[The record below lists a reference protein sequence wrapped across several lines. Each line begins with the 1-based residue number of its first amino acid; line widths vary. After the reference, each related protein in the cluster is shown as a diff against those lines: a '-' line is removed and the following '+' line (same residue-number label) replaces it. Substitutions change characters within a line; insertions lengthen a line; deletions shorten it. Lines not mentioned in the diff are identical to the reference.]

1 MSLSIRTDLGS
12 RLVVAGFNQNLSDLY
27 GSLERLA
34 TGRRINRASDNP
46 AGLVISKHL
55 QSQIATLN
63 REIENITATIGKY
76 QTVSGSVNEL
86 RGQLTE
92 LRSLAV
98 GASNA
103 AFNDEA
109 VQEAYA
115 TAAESLVNTYNRTVA
130 SAHYNGTPT
139 LDGSASALASVT
151 AVEGIDLSSP
161 ENAAA
166 ALEVIDQ
173 AASELDQTMIDLG
186 ATQKNDLESR
196 RQSLEVTR
204 QNLEAAESVITD
216 TDYAMEMS
224 LFTASMLRS
233 RASLALLGHSFLANR
248 DVLSL
253 LQT

>member
-1 MSLSIRTDLGS
+1 MSVSIRTDLSS

-27 GSLERLA
+27 GSLQRLA
-34 TGRRINRASDNP
+34 TGQRINSAADDP
-46 AGLVISKHL
+46 AGLVISKRL

-63 REIENITATIGKY
+63 QEIENVSATIDKY
-76 QTVSGSVNEL
+76 QTVSGSVSEL

-109 VQEAYA
+109 VQEAYT
-115 TAAESLVNTYNRTVA
+115 TAAESLVNTYNRTIA
-130 SAHYNGTPT
+130 NAHYNGTQT
-139 LDGSASALASVT
+139 LDGSEGALASV
-151 AVEGIDLSSP
+151 AALEGVDLSSP

-166 ALEVIDQ
+166 AIEVIDQ

-186 ATQKNDLESR
+186 AAQKNDLESR

-204 QNLEAAESVITD
+204 QNLEAAESTISD

-224 LFTASMLRS
+224 MFTASLIRS
-233 RASLALLGHSFLANR
+233 QTNLALLGHSFLANR

-253 LQT
+253 LQM